1 MKTAFIDIDTQLDFL
16 YPAGALYVRGAERI
30 VDATGRLNAHA
41 VSQGI
46 PLVSTMDAH
55 LEDDAE
61 FRSWPPHCVA
71 GTLGQ
76 RKPASLL
83 VARTAVVRNAAGAD
97 LGLDAPQILM
107 EKQSVDAFSNPYF
120 PRLIAA
126 LAVERCVVYGV
137 ALDVCVRHA
146 AFGLL
151 AMGRRVEI
159 VQDAV
164 RGLSALNESKMFDE
178 FRAAGGLIISASAL
192 LD

>member
-1 MKTAFIDIDTQLDFL
+1 VKTVFFDIDTQLDFL
-16 YPAGALYVRGAERI
+16 CPAGALHVPGAERI
-30 VDATGRLNAHA
+30 VGAISRLNAHA

-55 LEDDAE
+55 SEDDAE

-76 RKPASLL
+76 RKSAATL
-83 VARTAVVRNAAGAD
+83 VARTTIVRNAAGAD
-97 LGLDAPQILM
+97 LGLDAPQIVV

-120 PRLIAA
+120 PKLVEA
-126 LAVERCVVYGV
+126 LGVERCVVYGV

-151 AMGRRVEI
+151 KMGRRVEI
-159 VQDAV
+159 VENAV
-164 RGLSALNESKMFDE
+164 RGLSNQNELQIFNE
-178 FRAAGGLIISASAL
+178 FRAAGGFVISASAL

>member
-16 YPAGALYVRGAERI
+16 YPAGALHVPGAERI
-30 VDATGRLNAHA
+30 VDAIGRLNAHA

-61 FRSWPPHCVA
+61 FRSWSPHCVA

-76 RKPASLL
+76 RKPAATLS
-83 VARTAVVRNAAGAD
+83 ARTAIVRNAAGAD
-97 LGLDAPQILM
+97 LGFDAPQILV

-120 PRLIAA
+120 PRLMEA

-146 AFGLL
+146 AFALL
-151 AMGRRVEI
+151 KMGRRVEI

-164 RGLSALNESKMFDE
+164 RGLSAQNELRMLNE
-178 FRAAGGLIISASAL
+178 FRAAGGLVISASAL